1 MMRFSVKLPSSRP
14 PHGHG
19 SECVGGW
26 VGPVCGSRIE
36 AQLAAEAAR
45 RRAQARLRRRQS
57 GGQDKLDTPG
67 LEDHGDDTT
76 TLDAAAAEAEAAG
89 TSMETAAVAPSAQ
102 VVGVEVEVEA
112 LREEVTR
119 LRAENAR
126 LTHSLHQCR
135 QQGPPPPP
143 PPPSPPQAGAR

>member
-57 GGQDKLDTPG
+57 GGQDKLDAPG
-67 LEDHGDDTT
+67 LEEHGDDTS
-76 TLDAAAAEAEAAG
+76 LDAAAAAAAAEASG

-102 VVGVEVEVEA
+102 VVEVEVEA